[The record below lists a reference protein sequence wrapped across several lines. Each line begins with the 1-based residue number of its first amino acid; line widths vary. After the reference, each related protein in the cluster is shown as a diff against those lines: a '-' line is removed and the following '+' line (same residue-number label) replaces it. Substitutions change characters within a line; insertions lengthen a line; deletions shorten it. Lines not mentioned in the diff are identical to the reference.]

1 MKFSTYTQSVKPN
14 TINAHV
20 NTSVVKDAFGTGG
33 KELGAWASAAN
44 QIAGVIQKKQDEDDA
59 ADIMAARSEIGKKV
73 NESLYAENGLVTTG
87 KGKNAQG
94 LSERINQSVEDITN
108 EVAGNYNGRVRYQ
121 LTQKYLPQDLEQYG
135 RMGMQTENRERESY
149 QADAYK
155 SRIADLE
162 NNISLAAADP
172 ESAYKSIKE
181 GEESINSWGLKQ
193 GWDDETLLAQRRN
206 FRSQAVSQAVKACAA
221 NEDYDGAYAW
231 LTRERKNM
239 NSDDYTSL
247 YASIKKQKKIKDNGD
262 IGRKIFNQ
270 YYNEET
276 GELDVDGVRKA
287 VRAACTNQSGV
298 DMAPIVEKGYEK
310 WAGQTMP
317 NGRNG
322 CVEAAVRIIGT
333 DNSNPWVRSI
343 QGETYVPTLVQM
355 AAGEGGPG
363 VVAYS
368 PEQVEAGDMIIYGD
382 DDHVVVS
389 TGGYGYVGNSSSQM
403 KVVKGSDYTQM
414 SGLKPT
420 KIIKSSH
427 LGGNTATTF
436 DADKYDEIMNSVTS
450 HYGKQN
456 QLFNIG
462 QRQRE
467 EELEAKLTNA
477 DTYEEQLLMIEQ
489 SGLSSKKKRIFSD
502 RVKGAQKKANRA
514 AAAEAKKSMGHYEKE
529 KAKYEDSWNEQE
541 DLATLREYKE
551 RMDDPDDTISATDQR
566 RYNKAAR
573 RYNYYHGTGT
583 ADLNSKDVLKAIND
597 YKNKGYSY
605 EEIWNG
611 LGDAIS
617 DETKEYYLR
626 AAFSE

>member
-33 KELGAWASAAN
+33 KELGAWGSAAN

-247 YASIKKQKKIKDNGD
+247 YASISKQKKIKDNGD
-262 IGRKIFNQ
+262 IGRKIFNH

-276 GELDVDGVRKA
+276 GELDVDGIRKA

-333 DNSNPWVRSI
+333 DNSNPWVQSI

-355 AAGEGGPG
+355 AASEGGPG

-368 PEQVEAGDMIIYGD
+368 PDQVDAGDMIIYGD

-467 EELEAKLTNA
+467 EELEAKLATA

-529 KAKYEDSWNEQE
+529 KAKYDGSWNEQE
-541 DLATLREYKE
+541 DLATLREYNE

-583 ADLNSKDVLKAIND
+583 ADLTSKDVLAEINK
-597 YKNKGYSY
+597 YKNMGYSY
-605 EEIWNG
+605 EDIWNA
-611 LGDAIS
+611 LGDAVS

-626 AAFSE
+626 AAYSE